1 MSSDG
6 QKTLEVPETDLYK
19 VYSLLE
25 SATTAA
31 AEGNPNGCATLASDA
46 QQKVADIHEEAHT
59 VLYGTGGPSLTDHRA
74 ICPECGMDTVHAV
87 KRRRPSEPTETN
99 AALTCGACS
108 WREETH
114 A

>member
-1 MSSDG
+1 VLAD
-6 QKTLEVPETDLYK
+6 
-19 VYSLLE
+19 
-25 SATTAA
+25 ATAA
-31 AEGNPNGCATLASDA
+31 AAAGNPNDCASLASDA
-46 QQKVADIHEEAHT
+46 KEKVSDLHEEADT

-87 KRRRPSEPTETN
+87 KRRRPPEPTETN
-99 AALTCGACS
+99 AVLHCGACS